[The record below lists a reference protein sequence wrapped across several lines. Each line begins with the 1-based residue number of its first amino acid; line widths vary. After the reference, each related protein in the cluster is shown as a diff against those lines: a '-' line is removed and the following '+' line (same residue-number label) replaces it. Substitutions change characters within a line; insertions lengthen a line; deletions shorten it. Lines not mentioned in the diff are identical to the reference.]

1 MIDENSRIT
10 AILMGG
16 VNMTGMRGQHGPE
29 SPGGILRSRSIQEIT
44 ANPSTTL
51 YFRSNEIVEFCEPV
65 WKYYNPDK
73 AILFLS
79 MEDSIKD
86 GNGKYNILQKEQI
99 DLIQFPDK
107 EVTKMEE
114 ILSRTPCLT
123 CYIPFGLSVPIDR

>member
-16 VNMTGMRGQHGPE
+16 ST
-29 SPGGILRSRSIQEIT
+29 SQEFT
-44 ANPSTTL
+44 
-51 YFRSNEIVEFCEPV
+51 
-65 WKYYNPDK
+65 
-73 AILFLS
+73 
-79 MEDSIKD
+79 IKD
-86 GNGKYNILQKEQI
+86 GNGKYYILQKEQI